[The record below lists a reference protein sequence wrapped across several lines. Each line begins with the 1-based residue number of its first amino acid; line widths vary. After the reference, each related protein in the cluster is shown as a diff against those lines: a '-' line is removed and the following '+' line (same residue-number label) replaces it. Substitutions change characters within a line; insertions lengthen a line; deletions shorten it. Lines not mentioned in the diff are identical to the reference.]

1 MSAQGGSAPARAAPA
16 APAGAA
22 TLAAREVSVRLA
34 GAPVLRAVS
43 FAARPGQVTGLVGPN
58 GAGKSTLLRVLAGV
72 LQPSSGSVRLGAA
85 ELAAL
90 PARERAR
97 RVAYLP
103 QQDAAHPF
111 TALETVLM
119 GRYPHLSRFALEG
132 AGDRRL
138 ARAAL
143 ARTGTGRFAHLQL
156 DRISGG
162 ERQRVLLARALV
174 QQARVLLLDEPAAGL
189 DLRHQLAAMEALREE
204 AAGGAAAV
212 VVALHDVWL
221 AGRYCDRLTLLAG
234 GAVVA
239 EGEPADVFTPLRF
252 RDVFGVEAAVE
263 PDPATGAPQVR
274 LLGPAQAGTWT
285 GGIDG

>member
-1 MSAQGGSAPARAAPA
+1 MSGGV
-16 APAGAA
+16 
-22 TLAAREVSVRLA
+22 LAARGVSVSLA
-34 GAPVLRAVS
+34 GVPVLRAVS

-72 LQPSSGSVRLGAA
+72 LRPDSGVVRLGAA
-85 ELAAL
+85 ELTAL
-90 PARERAR
+90 PARARAR
-97 RVAYLP
+97 QVAYLP
-103 QQDAAHPF
+103 QRDAAHPF

-119 GRYPHLSRFALEG
+119 GRYPHLSRFTPEG

-143 ARTGTGRFAHLQL
+143 ARTGTERFAHRQL

-189 DLRHQLAAMEALREE
+189 DLRHQLAAMEALRAE
-204 AAGGAAAV
+204 AGGGEAAV

-221 AGRYCDRLTLLAG
+221 ASRYCDRLTLLAG
-234 GAVVA
+234 GAVAA
-239 EGEPADVFTPLRF
+239 EGAPAAVFTAGRF
-252 RDVFGVEAAVE
+252 REVFGVEAAVE
-263 PDPATGAPQVR
+263 ADPATGAPQVR
-274 LLGPAQAGTWT
+274 LLGPAHVRLP
-285 GGIDG
+285 DR